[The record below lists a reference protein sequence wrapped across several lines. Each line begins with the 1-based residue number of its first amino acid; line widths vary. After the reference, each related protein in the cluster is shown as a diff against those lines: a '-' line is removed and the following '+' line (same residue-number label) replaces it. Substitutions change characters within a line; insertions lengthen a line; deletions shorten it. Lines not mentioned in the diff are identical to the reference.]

1 MLVLSVIEELF
12 FLGRGRRLDMEV
24 VFESI
29 PEVSGDA
36 RFRGIL
42 GETSYEVV

>member
-12 FLGRGRRLDMEV
+12 FLGRGRRLDIEV
-24 VFESI
+24 VFASI
-29 PEVSGDA
+29 PEVSENA

>member
-12 FLGRGRRLDMEV
+12 FLGRGRRLDMGV

-29 PEVSGDA
+29 PEV
-36 RFRGIL
+36 RGIL